1 MRKPKLRGKEAILR
15 RYFLETCT
23 SRRAKTREREPFRN
37 APGAASSV
45 IGFRQARGARRAAR
59 KGGLGHQEP
68 DRGLHVRR
76 APARGQTSTR
86 VEAAPVGALIGAL
99 GTSAI
104 VQRRSTSTE
113 FETVDD
119 SSSTTT
125 RIREQQQ
132 QYDREVAKQL
142 SRALAHARSAI
153 TPNAL
158 TIIQARSPG
167 IPGTII

>member
-15 RYFLETCT
+15 RYFLESCT
-23 SRRAKTREREPFRN
+23 SRTLRAKTREREPFEN

-113 FETVDD
+113 LIEDD
-119 SSSTTT
+119 
-125 RIREQQQ
+125 
-132 QYDREVAKQL
+132 VFCNCGN
-142 SRALAHARSAI
+142 HVF
-153 TPNAL
+153 
-158 TIIQARSPG
+158 
-167 IPGTII
+167 

>member
-1 MRKPKLRGKEAILR
+1 MR
-15 RYFLETCT
+15 RYFLESCT
-23 SRRAKTREREPFRN
+23 TREREPFEN

-59 KGGLGHQEP
+59 KGGLGHQER
-68 DRGLHVRR
+68 DHGLRVQR

-113 FETVDD
+113 FEAGDD
-119 SSSTTT
+119 DDFLPE
-125 RIREQQQ
+125 I
-132 QYDREVAKQL
+132 
-142 SRALAHARSAI
+142 LA
-153 TPNAL
+153 TPRGGSVPA
-158 TIIQARSPG
+158 PG
-167 IPGTII
+167 AMVPA

>member
-1 MRKPKLRGKEAILR
+1 MEYSTFEDKEAQKSLVTCAKTQASRQGGDLATIFR
-15 RYFLETCT
+15 ACT
-23 SRRAKTREREPFRN
+23 SRRAKTRERESRPFEN

-104 VQRRSTSTE
+104 VQRRAQGRVRVAQEVLDGRSTSTE
-113 FETVDD
+113 FDALDD
-119 SSSTTT
+119 SGSNDDSFSWGFPS
-125 RIREQQQ
+125 Q
-132 QYDREVAKQL
+132 
-142 SRALAHARSAI
+142 S
-153 TPNAL
+153 
-158 TIIQARSPG
+158 G
-167 IPGTII
+167 

>member
-1 MRKPKLRGKEAILR
+1 MR
-15 RYFLETCT
+15 RYFLESCT
-23 SRRAKTREREPFRN
+23 SRRAKTREREPFEN

-113 FETVDD
+113 FETFGDLDKNSPVVT
-119 SSSTTT
+119 SMTYILNRTS
-125 RIREQQQ
+125 
-132 QYDREVAKQL
+132 
-142 SRALAHARSAI
+142 ALAIWSWYWR
-153 TPNAL
+153 L
-158 TIIQARSPG
+158 T
-167 IPGTII
+167 